1 MLRKTLTGLALAVVM
16 ASPLAAQTADELVAK
31 NIQARGG
38 ADKIKA
44 VKSTRTT
51 GKMVMGQ
58 GIEAPFVIYEKRPN
72 QTRME
77 FSFQGMTGVQA
88 FDGKNGWGVMPFMGK
103 KEPEAVPAEEN
114 KLMEEQADMDG
125 PLVDYKA
132 KGHKVELVG
141 KEQVEGA
148 DAYKLKLTLKNGKT
162 RNIYLDADTHLEIKM
177 EAKRTVRG
185 NEVDGETT
193 YGDYKEENGLM
204 LPHTIET
211 GFKGSPQ
218 KQKLVLEKFEIN
230 NDLPDSLF
238 AMPAGTKPA
247 PADTT
252 AKAAKTGDAGG
263 AKADAA
269 TSTDAKAGGTKA
281 APKSTKPAQTTTKKK
296 P

>member
-1 MLRKTLTGLALAVVM
+1 MLRKTFTGFALAIL
-16 ASPLAAQTADELVAK
+16 LATPAVAQTVDELVAK
-31 NIQARGG
+31 NLQARGG

-58 GIEAPFVIYEKRPN
+58 GMEAPFVISEKRPN

-77 FSFQGMTGVQA
+77 FTFQGMTGVQA
-88 FDGKNGWGVMPFMGK
+88 YDGKNGWTLMPFMGK
-103 KEPEAVPAEEN
+103 KEPEAVPEEEN

-148 DAYKLKLTLKNGKT
+148 DAYKLKLTMKNGKT
-162 RNIYLDADTHLEIKM
+162 RTIYLDADSYLEIKM

-185 NEVDGETT
+185 AEVDGETT
-193 YGDYKEENGLM
+193 YGDYKEESGLM
-204 LPHTIET
+204 VPHTIET
-211 GFKGSPQ
+211 GVKGAPQ
-218 KQKLVLEKFEIN
+218 KQKLILEKFEMN
-230 NDLPDSLF
+230 MDLPDSLF

-247 PADTT
+247 AVDTT
-252 AKAAKTGDAGG
+252 AKAANSGG
-263 AKADAA
+263 AAKADAA
-269 TSTDAKAGGTKA
+269 KTTNAKPTGTKTSTTK
-281 APKSTKPAQTTTKKK
+281 SSKPAQTTSQKK

>member
-1 MLRKTLTGLALAVVM
+1 MLRKTLTGLTLAVVM

-58 GIEAPFVIYEKRPN
+58 GIEAPFVIYERRPN

-77 FSFQGMTGVQA
+77 FSFQGMSGVQA
-88 FDGKNGWGVMPFMGK
+88 FDGKNGWAVMPFMGK
-103 KEPEAVPAEEN
+103 KEPEAVPDEES
-114 KLMEEQADMDG
+114 KLMQDNADMDG

-148 DAYKLKLTLKNGKT
+148 DAYKLKLTMKSGKT
-162 RNIYLDADTHLEIKM
+162 RNIYLDADTYLEIKM

-211 GFKGSPQ
+211 GVKGAPQ

-252 AKAAKTGDAGG
+252 AKAAKTGDADG

-269 TSTDAKAGGTKA
+269 ATTDAKAGSTKA

>member
-1 MLRKTLTGLALAVVM
+1 MLRKTLTGLALAVLM
-16 ASPLAAQTADELVAK
+16 ASPLAAQTADDLVAK

-51 GKMVMGQ
+51 GKIVMGQ

-88 FDGKNGWGVMPFMGK
+88 FDGKNGWGIMPFMGK

-114 KLMEEQADMDG
+114 KLLLDNADMDG

-148 DAYKLKLTLKNGKT
+148 DAYKLKLTMKSGKT
-162 RNIYLDADTHLEIKM
+162 RNIYLDADTYLEIKM

-185 NEVDGETT
+185 NEVEGETT
-193 YGDYKEENGLM
+193 YGDYKVENGLM

-211 GFKGSPQ
+211 GVKGSPQ
-218 KQKLVLEKFEIN
+218 KQKLVLEKFEVN
-230 NDLPDSLF
+230 SDLPDSLF
-238 AMPAGTKPA
+238 AMPPGTKPA
-247 PADTT
+247 PADTA
-252 AKAAKTGDAGG
+252 AKATNTGNASGE
-263 AKADAA
+263 KADAA
-269 TSTDAKAGGTKA
+269 TSTDAKAGTAKA